1 MRTPDVSE
9 HGEPIFWLHLTAF
22 MRIIK
27 GVTNPSAT
35 LHKKKKKHSMR
46 TLVPTKYNKRALAI
60 TRKVLLFYLCLAR
73 PF

>member
-35 LHKKKKKHSMR
+35 LHKKKKTQHANTR
-46 TLVPTKYNKRALAI
+46 TNKI
-60 TRKVLLFYLCLAR
+60 
-73 PF
+73 